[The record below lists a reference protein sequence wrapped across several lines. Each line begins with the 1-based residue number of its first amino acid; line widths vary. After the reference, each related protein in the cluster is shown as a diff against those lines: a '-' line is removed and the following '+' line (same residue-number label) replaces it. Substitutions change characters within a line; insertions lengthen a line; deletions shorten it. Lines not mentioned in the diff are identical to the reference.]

1 MGKEDDEGKVE
12 IMEMEMMEKGM
23 IEVMQM
29 EICQRR
35 AVCVL
40 DKICKVPSN
49 VKYE

>member
-12 IMEMEMMEKGM
+12 IMEMMEKET

>member
-1 MGKEDDEGKVE
+1 
-12 IMEMEMMEKGM
+12 MEMEMMEMMEKEM
-23 IEVMQM
+23 TEMMQM